1 MVTLI
6 ADDEAFPVIRDSNN
20 THHINSS
27 SVTDS
32 VVHPPSSVR
41 FLSSHLTSPCIVKCS
56 YPPLIILS
64 LSQFES
70 WTVFHKYHRNA
81 RLPLTKQTKHREAC
95 ASLSRLRFPTLPL
108 SQLRYLAHRPQK
120 KATLPSAHS
129 LPHEVWYLSLFATLL
144 ILFHHPP
151 YRSQQRSSP
160 GLDAWTSTRIAAS
173 KLPSIIA
180 SGGKELS
187 VGII

>member
-1 MVTLI
+1 MK
-6 ADDEAFPVIRDSNN
+6 
-20 THHINSS
+20 
-27 SVTDS
+27 DS
-32 VVHPPSSVR
+32 VVPFSILHPPSSILHPP
-41 FLSSHLTSPCIVKCS
+41 FASYPHTFFTSPCLVKCS

-64 LSQFES
+64 LSQFKS

-108 SQLRYLAHRPQK
+108 SQLRYIAHRPQK

-144 ILFHHPP
+144 ILRHHLL

-160 GLDAWTSTRIAAS
+160 GLAAWTSTRIAAL

-180 SGGKELS
+180 SGGKKLS
-187 VGII
+187 VEITYSAIHT